1 MSSLRERQ
9 LAEGIKNKL
18 IAIQKSEQIYEKL
31 SKWERKARVMDEK
44 QIGKVANSI
53 ASKVEKYASRIE
65 AKTGTQPDPQQV
77 MAKIKEELDKI

>member
-31 SKWERKARVMDEK
+31 SKWERRALLMDEK
-44 QIGKVANSI
+44 EITRVANAI
-53 ASKVEKYASRIE
+53 AAKVEKFTLAVEKII
-65 AKTGTQPDPQQV
+65 GNQPTPQQV
-77 MAKIKEELDKI
+77 MKKIQEELAKI

>member
-31 SKWERKARVMDEK
+31 SKWERKALLLDEK
-44 QIGKVANSI
+44 QIEKVANSI
-53 ASKVEKYASRIE
+53 AAKVEKYAARIE
-65 AKTGTQPDPQQV
+65 TKAGNQPAPQQV
-77 MAKIKEELDKI
+77 MAKIKEELEKI

>member
-31 SKWERKARVMDEK
+31 SKWERRSLLMDYRE
-44 QIGKVANSI
+44 IERVANSI
-53 ASKVEKYASRIE
+53 AAKVEKYAARLE
-65 AKTGTQPDPQQV
+65 KNAGNQPTPQQV

>member
-1 MSSLRERQ
+1 MSSLRERY
-9 LAEGIKNKL
+9 LAEGIKNQL

-31 SKWERKARVMDEK
+31 SKWQRKALVMDEK
-44 QIGKVANSI
+44 QIEKVANSI

-65 AKTGTQPDPQQV
+65 AKTGNQPDPKQV

>member
-18 IAIQKSEQIYEKL
+18 IAIQKSEQIYKKL
-31 SKWERKARVMDEK
+31 SKWQRKALVMDEK
-44 QIGKVANSI
+44 QIEKVANSI

-65 AKTGTQPDPQQV
+65 VKTGNQPDSQQV